1 MSTDRDPLYQAFQD
15 IFHLW
20 YDPLCNFA
28 CSFLKDNSASEDI
41 VQEVFMRIWQ
51 DRPDL
56 IGTDG
61 IRYYL
66 FTAVRNNCISALRR
80 DGKGILKPLDDE
92 DAIDTINVHDTGETD
107 YMSLVAIA
115 IEHLPPACKRV
126 FLLSKVANMSY
137 KDIAGMLGISTR
149 TVENQVGK
157 ALRLI
162 RAFLK
167 EKGAWVAWSFPVI
180 VNFLR

>member
-1 MSTDRDPLYQAFQD
+1 MSTDRDPLYQDFQD

-28 CSFLKDNSASEDI
+28 YSFLKDDSASEDI
-41 VQEVFMRIWQ
+41 VQEVFLRVWQ
-51 DRPDL
+51 DRPD
-56 IGTDG
+56 IIATDG
-61 IRYYL
+61 VRYYL
-66 FTAVRNNCISALRR
+66 FTAVRNNCISKLRKE
-80 DGKGILKPLDDE
+80 GKGLLKALEDE
-92 DAIDTINVHDTGETD
+92 DAVDFIKDDDREETD

-115 IEHLPPACKRV
+115 IENLPPACKRV
-126 FLLSKVANMSY
+126 FLLSKIANMSY
-137 KDIAGMLGISTR
+137 KDIAGVLGISIR

-167 EKGAWVAWSFPVI
+167 EKDAWIALGFPVL
-180 VNFLR
+180 VNFFC